1 VPERTDAQQAA
12 YNRRVRQHDDPISAS
27 LDTLS
32 SVGRQLLR
40 LDAANAYTR
49 LVVDSD
55 GNDVAKGML
64 ENLTPRDL
72 IDGPLASPDDAAAVM
87 SGLWLR
93 HDWLD
98 QSHRISQGIDT
109 PTGSFW
115 HAIMHRREG
124 DFSNSKY
131 WYNRCGEHPV
141 LRTIGIQ
148 AADVINPHPADKS
161 LFRIIASGW
170 SPAAFVDLVQQVHAI
185 PDDPR
190 HRIAVAIQQIEW
202 RVLFEHC
209 TRAACGR

>member
-1 VPERTDAQQAA
+1 
-12 YNRRVRQHDDPISAS
+12 VRQSDDPISAS
-27 LDTLS
+27 IDTLS

-40 LDAANAYTR
+40 LDAATAYSR

-55 GNDVAKGML
+55 GNEVAKSML
-64 ENLTPRDL
+64 ENLSPRDL
-72 IDGPLASPDDAAAVM
+72 IDGPVVNPDDAAAVM

-98 QSHRISQGIDT
+98 ESHRISQGIDNE
-109 PTGSFW
+109 TGSFW

-131 WYNRCGEHPV
+131 WYNRCDEHPI
-141 LRTIGIQ
+141 LKAIGIQ

-161 LFRIIASGW
+161 LFRLIAQGW
-170 SPAAFVDLVQQVHAI
+170 NPCAFVDLVQQVHAS

-190 HRIAVAIQQIEW
+190 HRVAVAVQQIEW

-209 TRAACGR
+209 TRAASGR

>member
-1 VPERTDAQQAA
+1 LPE
-12 YNRRVRQHDDPISAS
+12 DDPIAAS
-27 LDTLS
+27 IDTLS
-32 SVGRQLLR
+32 SLGRQLLR
-40 LDAANAYTR
+40 LEAANAYSR

-55 GNDVAKGML
+55 GNDAAKSML
-64 ENLTPRDL
+64 ETISPRDL
-72 IDGPLASPDDAAAVM
+72 IDGPVVSPDDAAAVM

-98 QSHRISQGIDT
+98 ESHRISQGIDT
-109 PTGSFW
+109 ETGSFW

-131 WYNRCGEHPV
+131 WYHRCESHPV

-148 AADVINPHPADKS
+148 AADVINPHPADKG
-161 LFRIIASGW
+161 LFRIIAQGW
-170 SPAAFVDLVQQVHAI
+170 NPSAFVDLVQQVHAN

-209 TRAACGR
+209 TRAASGR